1 MEISLAAEKIAHLG
15 SFPITNS
22 MLTSWIGA
30 AILIVIAFL
39 ATRKMKLIPTGL
51 QNTFEFII
59 EALYNTA
66 NSVLQDEKATKK
78 YFPLVATLFLFII
91 ANNWLG
97 LIPGVGT
104 IGIHEEIHGKEV
116 LVPLFRSGNADLNM
130 TLALAVTTVLAI
142 QLFGIA
148 AIGIFK
154 YGKKFFNFS
163 NPILFIVGIL
173 ELIGEVSRIISFS
186 FRLFG
191 NVFAGEVLL
200 TVIAFIVPYI
210 APLPFY
216 GLEIFVGFIQALVFT
231 MLTLV
236 FIKSAITDH
245 DVHEEHASEQAT
257 AH

>member
-1 MEISLAAEKIAHLG
+1 MEISLAAEKIGHIGHFAV
-15 SFPITNS
+15 TNS

-30 AILIVIAFL
+30 LILIFISIA
-39 ATRKMKLIPTGL
+39 ATRKMKLVPTGW
-51 QNTFEFII
+51 QNTYETVIEF
-59 EALYNTA
+59 LYNTA
-66 NSVLQDEKATKK
+66 NDVIGDKKATRR

-91 ANNWLG
+91 FNNWLG

-104 IGIHEEIHGKEV
+104 IGLHEINKEGHEI

-142 QLFGIA
+142 QIFGIA
-148 AIGIFK
+148 AIGIIK

-163 NPILFIVGIL
+163 NPIMFIVGLL

-200 TVIAFIVPYI
+200 TVIAVIVPYI

-231 MLTLV
+231 MLALV

-245 DVHEEHASEQAT
+245 EAEHS
-257 AH
+257 H

>member
-1 MEISLAAEKIAHLG
+1 MEISLAAETIAHIG
-15 SFPITNS
+15 KFAITNS

-30 AILIVIAFL
+30 IILIVISL
-39 ATRKMKLIPTGL
+39 SATRKMKLIPSGW
-51 QNTFEFII
+51 QNTYETVIEF
-59 EALYNTA
+59 LLNTA
-66 NSVLQDEKATKK
+66 NGVVGDMKATKK

-91 ANNWLG
+91 SNNWLG

-104 IGIHEEIHGKEV
+104 IGLPETVHGKEI

-130 TLALAVTTVLAI
+130 TIALAVTTVFAVQI
-142 QLFGIA
+142 FGIA

-154 YGKKFFNFS
+154 YGKKFLNFS
-163 NPILFIVGIL
+163 SPIMFIVGIL
-173 ELIGEVSRIISFS
+173 ELIGEISRIISFS

-191 NVFAGEVLL
+191 NIFAGEVLL
-200 TVIAFIVPYI
+200 TVIAFIVPFI

-216 GLEIFVGFIQALVFT
+216 GLELFVGFIQALVFT
-231 MLTLV
+231 MLALV

-245 DVHEEHASEQAT
+245 EAHDESETVT